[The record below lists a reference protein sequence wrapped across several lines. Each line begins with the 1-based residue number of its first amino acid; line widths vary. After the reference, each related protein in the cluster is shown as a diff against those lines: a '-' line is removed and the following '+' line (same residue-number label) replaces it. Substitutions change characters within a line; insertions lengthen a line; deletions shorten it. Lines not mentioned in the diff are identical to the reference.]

1 MRIIQ
6 LPPVISTRG
15 NTPPS
20 SKPNGTSS
28 SPNSS
33 SSSSNNNKHFLIIP
47 SRRLTDNNNSRKT
60 NGQNGSI
67 PTCER
72 LDRRGI
78 RTFVGHAQETKP
90 EETVVSSNCR
100 SVMTSYGGRFKDSEA
115 DKENSTP
122 EGDCEEEETNVR
134 MSPGHVRNMIA
145 LFSSGSPNDLDSRS
159 RSKSPEWEKGASPQ
173 PVTNGKSVSIVSKNC
188 KLKVVVPGKIE
199 KLMSSKIKNRSGNE
213 WKRKSEMWSI
223 LRTASFSWWLI
234 LFDDTFAQVDIFF
247 LRVCSHNNDVY
258 QEHFEWFC

>member
-20 SKPNGTSS
+20 SKANGTSS
-28 SPNSS
+28 SPNNISS

-47 SRRLTDNNNSRKT
+47 PRRYSDNNNSRKP

-78 RTFVGHAQETKP
+78 RTFVGHAHEAEP
-90 EETVVSSNCR
+90 EATPVSSKRR
-100 SVMTSYGGRFKDSEA
+100 SVMTSYGGRFKDNEA

-122 EGDCEEEETNVR
+122 EGDCEEDEQTNVR

-145 LFSSGSPNDLDSRS
+145 LFSSGSPSDLDSRS
-159 RSKSPEWEKGASPQ
+159 RSPEWEKEASPQ
-173 PVTNGKSVSIVSKNC
+173 TVTNGKISFHIFKNC
-188 KLKVVVPGKIE
+188 KLKVVRSGKI
-199 KLMSSKIKNRSGNE
+199 IKVN
-213 WKRKSEMWSI
+213 
-223 LRTASFSWWLI
+223 
-234 LFDDTFAQVDIFF
+234 
-247 LRVCSHNNDVY
+247 
-258 QEHFEWFC
+258 

>member
-20 SKPNGTSS
+20 SKPNGTLS
-28 SPNSS
+28 SPNDISS
-33 SSSSNNNKHFLIIP
+33 SSSRYNNKHFLIIP
-47 SRRLTDNNNSRKT
+47 PRRYSDNNNSRKP

-78 RTFVGHAQETKP
+78 RTFVGHAHEAEP
-90 EETVVSSNCR
+90 EATPVSSKRR
-100 SVMTSYGGRFKDSEA
+100 SVMTSYGGKFKDNEA

-122 EGDCEEEETNVR
+122 EGDCEEEGEDEQTNVR

-145 LFSSGSPNDLDSRS
+145 LFSSGSPSDLDSSRS
-159 RSKSPEWEKGASPQ
+159 RSKSPEWEKEASPQ
-173 PVTNGKSVSIVSKNC
+173 PVTNGKISFHIFENC
-188 KLKVVVPGKIE
+188 KLEVVIPGKI
-199 KLMSSKIKNRSGNE
+199 IKVN
-213 WKRKSEMWSI
+213 
-223 LRTASFSWWLI
+223 
-234 LFDDTFAQVDIFF
+234 
-247 LRVCSHNNDVY
+247 
-258 QEHFEWFC
+258 